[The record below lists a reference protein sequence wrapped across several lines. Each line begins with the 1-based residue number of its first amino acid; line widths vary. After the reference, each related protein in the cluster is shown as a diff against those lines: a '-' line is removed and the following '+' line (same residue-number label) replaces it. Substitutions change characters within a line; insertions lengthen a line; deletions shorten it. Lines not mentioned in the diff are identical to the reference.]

1 VGDTVPMTTGLV
13 LGGGGIVGL
22 AYHTGVLRAL
32 AKESAFDPAGADLIV
47 GTSAGAAIG
56 AYLRTGWTI
65 DDFWEMAHGRHPVT
79 LHGAE
84 EDRPPLVPAFGSP
97 VELVRRGLGAAYVL
111 TRSVVRFPILPVPS
125 VLQSAFPGHLFDS
138 DTVRERLFSELPDEW
153 PDRDLWLTSVDIASG
168 RRVVLGRPGAPQTT
182 LPRAVLASCAIPGVY
197 SPVKVGRRT
206 LVDGGAH
213 SSTNLDLAVKAG
225 CDLVVGIA
233 PMAYD
238 PANAPHPVG
247 QLVRRIPA
255 RSLAAE
261 VRMARGRGARVLLL
275 RPDRSDVRSHGLNF
289 MRSTGLGEV
298 AQAAYDSTARAL
310 ATDRFAELVA
320 SA

>member
-1 VGDTVPMTTGLV
+1 MGDTEPMSTGLV

-32 AKESAFDPAGADLIV
+32 EVEGGFEPAGADLIV

-56 AYLRTGWTI
+56 AYLRTGWTVA
-65 DDFWEMAHGRHPVT
+65 DFWEMAHDRHPAR
-79 LHGAE
+79 LSSDEGE
-84 EDRPPLVPAFGSP
+84 SSLVPAFRSP

-111 TRSVVRFPILPVPS
+111 GRSVSRFPVLPIPA

-138 DTVRERLFSELPDEW
+138 EAVRDRLMSELPAEW
-153 PDRDLWLTSVDIASG
+153 PERKLWLTAVDIASG
-168 RRVVLGRPGAPQTT
+168 RRVVLGRPGGPTTT

-213 SSTNLDLAVKAG
+213 SSTNLELAVEAG
-225 CDLVVGIA
+225 CDLIIGVA
-233 PMAYD
+233 PMAFD
-238 PANAPHPVG
+238 PSRAPGPLG
-247 QLVRRIPA
+247 QLARRIPA
-255 RSLAAE
+255 RSLSAE
-261 VRMARGRGARVLLL
+261 VSLARGRGARVLLI
-275 RPDRSDVRSHGLNF
+275 RPDRGEIRTHGVNF
-289 MRSTGLGEV
+289 MRSTGLAAV

-310 ATDRFAELVA
+310 ATTRFQDALA
-320 SA
+320 S